1 MSFVPDKIKSYEW
14 YYNKLPL
21 YLKNSYGF
29 SEHFRIWYELLIS
42 GDKNGIVNVGDT
54 LLYLFNIF
62 DKNFLQTIANLPD
75 SGATEGNYGT
85 VSDFLDKLGYLFGV
99 IRNFSVTYK
108 NDNNEDVTEDL
119 SLNNEDFLLLIKA
132 QIIKNY
138 CEGTYE
144 QIKGYYNSA
153 GLDVFLITTEDGAS
167 AHLYLAATPDSTKY
181 SLNVEKMFKSGLMRI
196 ESMGITYTEGVRAL
210 DWFLTWDSTKIKE
223 YWDAGVWSA

>member
-29 SEHFRIWYELLIS
+29 SEHFKIWYELLIS

-62 DKNFLQTIANLPD
+62 DENFLQTIASLPD

-108 NDNNEDVTEDL
+108 NDNNENVTEDL

-167 AHLYLAATPDSTKY
+167 AHVYLGATPNSTKY

-210 DWFLTWDSTKIKE
+210 DWFLTWDSTKAKE

>member
-108 NDNNEDVTEDL
+108 NDNDEDVTEDL
-119 SLNNEDFLLLIKA
+119 SHNNEDFLLLIKA

-167 AHLYLAATPDSTKY
+167 AHVYLAAPPDSTKY

-196 ESMGITYTEGVRAL
+196 ESMGITYTEGVRVL
-210 DWFLTWDSTKIKE
+210 LSFLTWDSTKTKE
-223 YWDAGVWSA
+223 YWDTGVWSA

>member
-62 DKNFLQTIANLPD
+62 DKNFLQTIANFPD
-75 SGATEGNYGT
+75 SGAMEGNYGT

-108 NDNNEDVTEDL
+108 NDNDEDVTEDL

-167 AHLYLAATPDSTKY
+167 AHVYLVAPPDSSKY

-196 ESMGITYTEGVRAL
+196 ESMGITYTEGVRVL
-210 DWFLTWDSTKIKE
+210 VSFLTWDSTKTKE
-223 YWDAGVWSA
+223 YWDTGVWSA

>member
-108 NDNNEDVTEDL
+108 NDNDEDVTEDL

-167 AHLYLAATPDSTKY
+167 AHVYLAAPPDSTKY

-196 ESMGITYTEGVRAL
+196 ESMGITYTEGVRVL
-210 DWFLTWDSTKIKE
+210 LSFLTWDSTKTKE
-223 YWDAGVWSA
+223 YWDTGVWSA

>member
-29 SEHFRIWYELLIS
+29 SEHFRIWYELLVS
-42 GDKNGIVNVGDT
+42 GDKKGIVNVGDT

-62 DKNFLQTIANLPD
+62 DENFLQTIANLPD

-167 AHLYLAATPDSTKY
+167 AHVYLAATPDSTKY
-181 SLNVEKMFKSGLMRI
+181 SLNVKKMFKSGLMRI

-210 DWFLTWDSTKIKE
+210 DWFLTWDSTKAKE
-223 YWDAGVWSA
+223 YWDTGVWSA

>member
-29 SEHFRIWYELLIS
+29 SEHFKIWYELLIS

-62 DKNFLQTIANLPD
+62 DENFLQTIANLPD

-85 VSDFLDKLGYLFGV
+85 VSDFLDKLGHLFGV

-210 DWFLTWDSTKIKE
+210 DWFLTWDSTKAKE

>member
-62 DKNFLQTIANLPD
+62 DENFLQTIANLPD

-167 AHLYLAATPDSTKY
+167 AHVYLAATPDSTKY

-210 DWFLTWDSTKIKE
+210 DWFLTWYSTRAKE
-223 YWDAGVWSA
+223 YWDTGVWSA

>member
-62 DKNFLQTIANLPD
+62 DKNFLQTIANFPD

-108 NDNNEDVTEDL
+108 NDNDENVTEDL

-167 AHLYLAATPDSTKY
+167 AHVYLAAPPNSSKY

-196 ESMGITYTEGVRAL
+196 ESMGITYTEGVRVL
-210 DWFLTWDSTKIKE
+210 VSFLTWDSTKTKE
-223 YWDAGVWSA
+223 YWDTGVWSA

>member
-29 SEHFRIWYELLIS
+29 SEHFKIWYELLVS

-62 DKNFLQTIANLPD
+62 DENFLRTIASLPD

-108 NDNNEDVTEDL
+108 NDNNENVTEDL

-167 AHLYLAATPDSTKY
+167 AHVYLGATPDSTKY

-210 DWFLTWDSTKIKE
+210 DWFLTWDSTKAKE

>member
-29 SEHFRIWYELLIS
+29 SEHFKIWYELLIS

-62 DKNFLQTIANLPD
+62 DENFLQTIANLPD
-75 SGATEGNYGT
+75 SGATEGNCGT

-108 NDNNEDVTEDL
+108 NDNNENVTEDL

-167 AHLYLAATPDSTKY
+167 AHVYLGATPDSTKY

-210 DWFLTWDSTKIKE
+210 DWFLTWDSTKAKE
-223 YWDAGVWSA
+223 YWDAGVWPA

>member
-1 MSFVPDKIKSYEW
+1 MSFIPDKIKSYEW

-62 DKNFLQTIANLPD
+62 DENFLQTIANLPD

-108 NDNNEDVTEDL
+108 NDNNENVTEDL

-153 GLDVFLITTEDGAS
+153 GLDVFLITTEDVAS
-167 AHLYLAATPDSTKY
+167 AHVYLAATPDSTKY
-181 SLNVEKMFKSGLMRI
+181 SLNVKKMFKSGLMRI

-210 DWFLTWDSTKIKE
+210 DWFLTWDSTKTKE
-223 YWDAGVWSA
+223 YWDTGVWSA

>member
-29 SEHFRIWYELLIS
+29 SEHFKIWYELLIS

-62 DKNFLQTIANLPD
+62 DENFLQTIGSLPD

-108 NDNNEDVTEDL
+108 NDNNENVTEDL

-167 AHLYLAATPDSTKY
+167 AHVYLGATPNSTKY

-210 DWFLTWDSTKIKE
+210 DWFLTWDSTKAKE

>member
-62 DKNFLQTIANLPD
+62 DKNFLQTIANFPD

-108 NDNNEDVTEDL
+108 NDNDENVTEDL

-167 AHLYLAATPDSTKY
+167 AHVYLAAPPDSSKY

-196 ESMGITYTEGVRAL
+196 ESMGITYTEGVRVL
-210 DWFLTWDSTKIKE
+210 VSFLTWDSTKTKE
-223 YWDAGVWSA
+223 YWDTGVWSA

>member
-1 MSFVPDKIKSYEW
+1 MSFIPDKIKSYEW

-29 SEHFRIWYELLIS
+29 SEHFKIWYELLIS

-62 DKNFLQTIANLPD
+62 DENFLQTIASLPD

-108 NDNNEDVTEDL
+108 NDNNENVTEDL

-167 AHLYLAATPDSTKY
+167 AHVYLGATPDSTKY

-196 ESMGITYTEGVRAL
+196 ESMGITYTDGVRAL
-210 DWFLTWDSTKIKE
+210 DWFLTWDSIKAKE

>member
-62 DKNFLQTIANLPD
+62 DKNFLQTIANFPD

-108 NDNNEDVTEDL
+108 NDNDENVTEDL

-167 AHLYLAATPDSTKY
+167 AHVSLATHPDSSKY

-196 ESMGITYTEGVRAL
+196 ESMGITYTEGVRVL
-210 DWFLTWDSTKIKE
+210 VSFLTWDSTKTKE
-223 YWDAGVWSA
+223 YWDTGVWSA

>member
-42 GDKNGIVNVGDT
+42 VDKNGIVNVGDT

-108 NDNNEDVTEDL
+108 NDNDEDVTEDL

-167 AHLYLAATPDSTKY
+167 AHVYLAAPPDSTKY

-196 ESMGITYTEGVRAL
+196 ESMGITYTEGVRVL
-210 DWFLTWDSTKIKE
+210 LSFLTWDSTKTKE
-223 YWDAGVWSA
+223 YWDTGVWSA

>member
-62 DKNFLQTIANLPD
+62 DKNFLQTIGNLPD
-75 SGATEGNYGT
+75 SGATGGNYGT

-108 NDNNEDVTEDL
+108 NDNDEDVTEDL

-167 AHLYLAATPDSTKY
+167 AHVYLAAPPHSSKY

-196 ESMGITYTEGVRAL
+196 ESMGITYTEGVRVL
-210 DWFLTWDSTKIKE
+210 VSFLTWDSTKTKE
-223 YWDAGVWSA
+223 YWDTGVWSA

>member
-62 DKNFLQTIANLPD
+62 DKNFLQTIGNLPD

-108 NDNNEDVTEDL
+108 NDNDEDVTEDL

-167 AHLYLAATPDSTKY
+167 AHVYLAAPPHSSKY

-196 ESMGITYTEGVRAL
+196 ESMGITYTEGVRVL
-210 DWFLTWDSTKIKE
+210 VSFLTWDSTKTKE
-223 YWDAGVWSA
+223 YWDTGVWSA